1 MTTYKEYKKHL
12 NELENYFNLAY
23 YSDLKAVYSCEDYDR
38 QGNQVKFAEITEAG
52 THVRFGSFIIS
63 SSVFAPEMMRIIDMA
78 EEALYYALSQMQ
90 PFCSDVSVK
99 NALLEIKK
107 LKGE

>member
-38 QGNQVKFAEITEAG
+38 QRKSKFAEITEAG

-63 SSVFAPEMMRIIDMA
+63 SSV
-78 EEALYYALSQMQ
+78 
-90 PFCSDVSVK
+90 
-99 NALLEIKK
+99 LLRNDADH
-107 LKGE
+107 